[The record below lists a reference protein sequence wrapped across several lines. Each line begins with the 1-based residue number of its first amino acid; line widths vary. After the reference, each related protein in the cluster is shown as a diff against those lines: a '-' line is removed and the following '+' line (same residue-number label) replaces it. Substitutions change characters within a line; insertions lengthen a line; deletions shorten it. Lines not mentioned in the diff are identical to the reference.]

1 MKKTIALFFA
11 LILTCAALGGCG
23 EKDTPAS
30 QIPSQ
35 TSSEDT
41 SSKDSPAGDTSSEE
55 SSPESAPSEAAAT
68 DPSAPV
74 DTSGWTERD
83 YHGLRFLLPEEWVGS
98 ANNVAF
104 FGTLPC
110 GETANLAV
118 TLHSLEGDFSWDV
131 PEDWEAVKV
140 RLNEEAAGEEGYQ
153 EIDCQ
158 EGELC
163 GQPGL
168 IRHYKALLG
177 SSEFELASY
186 STVASN
192 RIITFR
198 TNVLPE
204 QSDQAKAE
212 LERIITAA
220 MNTADFSG
228 LED

>member
-83 YHGLRFLLPEEWVGS
+83 YHGLRFL
-98 ANNVAF
+98 
-104 FGTLPC
+104 LPC

-212 LERIITAA
+212 LEQIITAA